1 MMSDQSSN
9 LMRNFNNHIGSSL
22 FPNRDKSHSAL
33 KNNNVLIREKL
44 HNALKNNNVLMI
56 GNGFDLA
63 LGKLTSY
70 QDFLLYLFLLK
81 LCLWVNGDNL
91 QGPLDKCDVIYE
103 SCNSL
108 DNKIKCVVEIVRI
121 EIESI
126 KSNKEVLGSLCN
138 FIYERESF
146 LDLFSRVIFQ
156 SQFHDV
162 KEVTEQIKDMTNED
176 NIGWSYSEFLFY
188 KHKISRISNDNQFT
202 ENFRSNIINCIEE
215 FYNLLCPKKMDKSPI
230 YLNGWLDVESLIQ
243 FVVMPNELLNKRFLR
258 EPIARNCIEDIIKR
272 LDIALDIENSEK
284 LFNSLQSFTDHFCEF
299 LSLQEDTKLPDCVS
313 VHLSIFENYELS
325 FCSENVG
332 FRNIVGFID
341 VFLNSITSV
350 VDFNYTLTSKHIFDD
365 VHKKAEGGPSK
376 FSIFH
381 VNGSINLNY
390 SGNNAIFGYTKTS
403 PNLVNVNAFKFEK
416 RSQRQLKD
424 VNSPDFYTLTKN
436 KYNLIIFGHSCS
448 PADADVIRPLLLSP
462 NLNVVVIF
470 CYSQEDKLSIYKNL
484 DEILGA
490 ENLDHLTRQT
500 NDLENKLIWA
510 VRKKH

>member
-1 MMSDQSSN
+1 MMSEQSSN
-9 LMRNFNNHIGSSL
+9 LMRNFNNQIGSSL
-22 FPNRDKSHSAL
+22 FSYRD
-33 KNNNVLIREKL
+33 KL

-81 LCLWVNGDNL
+81 LYLRVNGDNL
-91 QGPLDKCDVIYE
+91 QGSLDKCDVIYE
-103 SCNSL
+103 SCNSF

-121 EIESI
+121 EIKLI
-126 KSNKEVLGSLCN
+126 KRNKEVLDSLRN

-146 LDLFSRVIFQ
+146 LELFSRVIFQ

-162 KEVTEQIKDMTNED
+162 EEVTEQIKDMTNED

-258 EPIARNCIEDIIKR
+258 EPIARNCIENIIKR

-299 LSLQEDTKLPDCVS
+299 LSLQEDTNLPDCVS

-325 FCSENVG
+325 FCSENVR
-332 FRNIVGFID
+332 FENIVDYID
-341 VFLNSITSV
+341 VFLKSITSV

-381 VNGSINLNY
+381 VNGSINY

>member
-9 LMRNFNNHIGSSL
+9 SMRNFNNQIGSSL
-22 FPNRDKSHSAL
+22 FSYRD
-33 KNNNVLIREKL
+33 KL

-81 LCLWVNGDNL
+81 LYLRVNGDNL

-103 SCNSL
+103 SCNSF

-121 EIESI
+121 EIKSI
-126 KSNKEVLGSLCN
+126 KRNKEVLDSLRN
-138 FIYERESF
+138 FIYEKESF
-146 LDLFSRVIFQ
+146 LELFSRVIFQ

-162 KEVTEQIKDMTNED
+162 EEVTEQIKDMTNED
-176 NIGWSYSEFLFY
+176 NISWSYSEFLFY
-188 KHKISRISNDNQFT
+188 KHKISRISNDDQFI

-258 EPIARNCIEDIIKR
+258 EPIARNCIENLIKR

-299 LSLQEDTKLPDCVS
+299 LSFQEYTKLPDCVCA
-313 VHLSIFENYELS
+313 LASIFENYEVLL
-325 FCSENVG
+325 CNQKVG
-332 FRNIVGFID
+332 FENIVDFMGA
-341 VFLNSITSV
+341 FLNSITSV
-350 VDFNYTLTSKHIFDD
+350 VDFNYTLTSKQIFDA
-365 VHKKAEGGPSK
+365 VHTLAEGFSSK

-381 VNGSINLNY
+381 VNGSINNC
-390 SGNNAIFGYTKTS
+390 GNNAIFGYTKTS
-403 PNLVNVNAFKFEK
+403 QNPVNVNAFKFEK

-424 VNSPDFYTLTKN
+424 VNSPDFYDLTEN

-484 DEILGA
+484 DEILGS
-490 ENLDHLTRQT
+490 EKLEHLTRQT

-510 VRKKH
+510 FRKKH

>member
-9 LMRNFNNHIGSSL
+9 LMRNFNNQIGSSL
-22 FPNRDKSHSAL
+22 FSYRD
-33 KNNNVLIREKL
+33 KL

-81 LCLWVNGDNL
+81 LYLRVNGDNL

-146 LDLFSRVIFQ
+146 LELFSRVIFQ

-162 KEVTEQIKDMTNED
+162 EKVTEQIKDMTNED

-202 ENFRSNIINCIEE
+202 EKFRTNIINCIEE

-258 EPIARNCIEDIIKR
+258 EPIARNCIENIIKR
-272 LDIALDIENSEK
+272 LDIALDVENSEK

-299 LSLQEDTKLPDCVS
+299 LSLQEDTKLPNCVS
-313 VHLSIFENYELS
+313 DLASIFKNYELS
-325 FCSENVG
+325 FCSENVR
-332 FRNIVGFID
+332 FENIVDYMD
-341 VFLNSITSV
+341 VFLKSITSV

-365 VHKKAEGGPSK
+365 VHKKAEGWPSK

-381 VNGSINLNY
+381 VNGSIND

-403 PNLVNVNAFKFEK
+403 QNLVNVNAFKFEK

-424 VNSPDFYTLTKN
+424 VNSPDFYDLTEN

-462 NLNVVVIF
+462 NLNLVVVF

-484 DEILGA
+484 DEILGS
-490 ENLDHLTRQT
+490 EKLDHLTRQT

>member
-1 MMSDQSSN
+1 MMSEQSSN
-9 LMRNFNNHIGSSL
+9 SMRNFNNQIDSRL
-22 FPNRDKSHSAL
+22 FSYRD
-33 KNNNVLIREKL
+33 KL

-81 LCLWVNGDNL
+81 LYLRVNGDNL
-91 QGPLDKCDVIYE
+91 QGQLDKCDVIYE

-126 KSNKEVLGSLCN
+126 KRNKEALCSLCN

-146 LDLFSRVIFQ
+146 LELFSRVIFQ

-162 KEVTEQIKDMTNED
+162 EEGTEQIKDMTNED

-188 KHKISRISNDNQFT
+188 KYKISRMSNDGKFT
-202 ENFRSNIINCIEE
+202 QNFRFNLINCIEE

-230 YLNGWLDVESLIQ
+230 YINGWLDVESLIH
-243 FVVMPNELLNKRFLR
+243 FIVMPNELLEKRFLR
-258 EPIARNCIEDIIKR
+258 EPSARTSNEALIKR

-299 LSLQEDTKLPDCVS
+299 LSFQEDTKLPDCVS
-313 VHLSIFENYELS
+313 ALASIFENYEVLL
-325 FCSENVG
+325 CNQKVG
-332 FRNIVGFID
+332 FENIVDFMD

-350 VDFNYTLTSKHIFDD
+350 VDFNYTLTSKQIFDA
-365 VHKKAEGGPSK
+365 VHTLAEEWPSK

-381 VNGSINLNY
+381 VNGSINN

-403 PNLVNVNAFKFEK
+403 QNPVNVNAFKFEK

-424 VNSPDFYTLTKN
+424 VNSPDFYALTEN

-484 DEILGA
+484 DEILGS
-490 ENLDHLTRQT
+490 EKLDHLTRQT
-500 NDLENKLIWA
+500 NDLEYKLIWA

>member
-9 LMRNFNNHIGSSL
+9 SMRNFNNQIGSSL
-22 FPNRDKSHSAL
+22 FSYRD
-33 KNNNVLIREKL
+33 KL

-81 LCLWVNGDNL
+81 LYLRVNGDNL

-103 SCNSL
+103 SCNSF

-121 EIESI
+121 EIKSI
-126 KSNKEVLGSLCN
+126 KRNKEVLDSLRN
-138 FIYERESF
+138 FIYEKESF
-146 LDLFSRVIFQ
+146 LELFSRVIFQ

-162 KEVTEQIKDMTNED
+162 EEVTEQIKDMTNED

-188 KHKISRISNDNQFT
+188 KHKISRISNDYKST
-202 ENFRSNIINCIEE
+202 KNFRSNLINCIEE

-258 EPIARNCIEDIIKR
+258 EPIARNCIENLIKR

-299 LSLQEDTKLPDCVS
+299 LSLQEDTKLPDCVRA
-313 VHLSIFENYELS
+313 LASILENYELS
-325 FCSENVG
+325 CCRVNVG
-332 FRNIVGFID
+332 FENIVDFMD

-350 VDFNYTLTSKHIFDD
+350 VDFNYTLTSKHIFDA
-365 VHKKAEGGPSK
+365 VHTLAEEWPSK

-381 VNGSINLNY
+381 VNGSINN

-403 PNLVNVNAFKFEK
+403 QNPVNVNAFKFEK

-424 VNSPDFYTLTKN
+424 VNSPDFYALTKN

-484 DEILGA
+484 DEILGS
-490 ENLDHLTRQT
+490 EKLDHLTRQT

-510 VRKKH
+510 VRKKQ